1 VNNLYPMKQKT
12 AGRSAPVR
20 YAALLA
26 ALPLAMAAGCADD
39 KVHEADAQNPMGDAS
54 TIEAAAEGGA
64 TPPASVASG
73 PTAFRFGSSASE
85 SATCLQTM
93 RQRISSSAAAEKAD
107 STAKRPSAGH
117 SAVFAESKGWYPEM
131 PEFMNGSIL
140 PCSRIVAYYGHPSS
154 KRMGALGEFPKD
166 EMLRR
171 FKAQVAEWEK
181 ADPNTPVVPA
191 LHMVSVVAQGEP
203 GSTGKYRTITS
214 DEKVNEV
221 YGWAKEAG
229 AIFIVDIQVGQD
241 DIRNILPR
249 FDWILKNPDVHLAV
263 DPEFYMRGGVKP
275 GAKIGTMYASDI
287 NYVSEHLAKLVKEH
301 NLPPKT
307 LIIHRFT
314 RPMVQNYRD
323 IKLRPEVQVVM
334 HMDGWGAPWLKFD
347 SYRDYVVDEPV
358 QFTGWKN
365 FYHNDTK
372 KGDPLVTP
380 QQMMKLHPTPMY
392 IQYQ

>member
-1 VNNLYPMKQKT
+1 MKHLPARPT
-12 AGRSAPVR
+12 NPRLMRRV
-20 YAALLA
+20 AALA
-26 ALPLAMAAGCADD
+26 VALPALALSACADEEV
-39 KVHEADAQNPMGDAS
+39 KQLDAQNPMGDA
-54 TIEAAAEGGA
+54 TTVATEEKGGEAPAAA
-64 TPPASVASG
+64 PAG
-73 PTAFRFGSSASE
+73 PQAFAFGSKASAA
-85 SATCLQTM
+85 ATCQQQIH
-93 RQRISSSAAAEKAD
+93 QRIATAAAAEKAD
-107 STAKRPSAGH
+107 SAARRPKAGH
-117 SAVFAESKGWYPEM
+117 SAVFAAQNGWYPKM
-131 PEFMNGSIL
+131 PEFMDGSIL

-154 KRMGALGEFPKD
+154 KRMGALGEFPKE
-166 EMLRR
+166 EMIRR
-171 FKAQVAEWEK
+171 FKNQVAAWEK
-181 ADPNTPVVPA
+181 ADPSTPVVPA

-203 GSTGKYRTITS
+203 GTAGKYRTITS
-214 DEKVNEV
+214 DDKVNEV

-263 DPEFYMRGGVKP
+263 DPEFYMRNGVKP

-301 NLPPKT
+301 NLPPKV

-323 IKLRPEVQVVM
+323 VKLRPEVQVVM

-358 QFTGWKN
+358 QYTGWKN

-380 QQMMKLHPTPMY
+380 EQLTKLHPTPLY